1 MANHATHQDTSITS
15 ASPAGTP
22 RDMTEKLGE
31 AASELASKAGE
42 KVDRVIH
49 EADATVRTIG
59 AQGRDAGERVTE
71 VAGNV
76 KTAIDKSLKE
86 QPMATL
92 AIAAALGLVV
102 GALWKS

>member
-1 MANHATHQDTSITS
+1 MATHAAHQDTTTT
-15 ASPAGTP
+15 ANTA
-22 RDMTEKLGE
+22 RDMTAKLGD

-42 KVDRVIH
+42 QVDRVIN
-49 EADATVRTIG
+49 EADTTVRTIR

-71 VAGNV
+71 VAGNM
-76 KTAIDKSLKE
+76 KTAVDKSLKE

>member
-1 MANHATHQDTSITS
+1 MATHAVQQDTTTS
-15 ASPAGTP
+15 ASPPSTA

-31 AASELASKAGE
+31 AASDLASKAGE
-42 KVDRVIH
+42 QVDRVIN

-59 AQGRDAGERVTE
+59 AQGREAGERVTV